1 MRRFLLFLAVFLC
14 LIPLCAQ
21 AESGV
26 NRALL
31 IGCDE
36 FVTQEDTTPS
46 AANNVSRMAQTLSGG
61 AMNLEHLVTRST
73 GLTSVQE
80 LKELVDLAF
89 SEAQEG
95 DVSYFYISTH
105 GVWQE
110 GQRAAEMTLLLSDGR
125 QEAGVTAYELREIF
139 DKVPGVKVL
148 ILDACHAGAVI
159 GKGVHAPF
167 DNLFVGPEYKVICSS
182 GGAEESWYWS
192 GETEGGL
199 LTGEGYFSGSL
210 SLGLSA
216 RGGYA
221 ADQNRDGVITLTEV
235 RRFLEENHGASAART
250 YPEEDD
256 FPVLRYDAES
266 FTSRRKG
273 SAVES
278 VIFTGDVLTAEEP
291 EIAFS
296 FNMLRPSQVAYQLVY
311 RRNGRWDFQN
321 AQLIWDNAER
331 FGAYGDALGY
341 LTPGMKE
348 RSISLGES
356 DGESWGYV
364 LLQMLSIDD
373 GTPSVTASRV
383 ICVPPASGD
392 DPLLEV
398 LTAEAF
404 CPGAGEE
411 MSFVIH
417 HQYPCELSVTIENA
431 DGKTVRRLTS
441 RRPTR
446 PEQLLPLGTSLCWN
460 GRLNDGTLAQT
471 GEYRIRV
478 KAYVGNEV
486 YESVSE
492 TFLLMEGQG

>member
-1 MRRFLLFLAVFLC
+1 MRKWLLVLLLC
-14 LIPLCAQ
+14 LLPLTAR

-36 FVTQEDTTPS
+36 FVTRESTAPS

-61 AMNLEHLVTRST
+61 AMNLENLVTRST

-80 LKELVDLAF
+80 LEALVDLAF
-89 SEAQEG
+89 SEAREG

-105 GVWQE
+105 GVWEE
-110 GQRAAEMTLLLSDGR
+110 GQRAAEMTLLLSDGHR
-125 QEAGVTAYELREIF
+125 EEGLSAYKLREIF
-139 DKVPGVKVL
+139 DRVPGVKVL
-148 ILDACHAGAVI
+148 MLDACHAGAVI

-192 GETEGGL
+192 GETEGGV
-199 LTGEGYFSGSL
+199 LTGEGYFSGAL

-216 RGGYA
+216 RGGYG

-235 RRFLEENHGASAART
+235 RRYLEDNHGASTART

-256 FPVLRYDAES
+256 FAVLRYDAES
-266 FTSRRKG
+266 FTRRRRG
-273 SAVES
+273 SAVDGVS
-278 VIFTGDVLTAEEP
+278 FTGDVLTAEDP
-291 EIAFS
+291 EIAFT

-311 RRNGRWDFQN
+311 RRGGRWDFPR

-331 FGAYGDALGY
+331 FGAYGDAQGY
-341 LTPGMKE
+341 LTPGLKE
-348 RSISLGES
+348 RSISLGEI
-356 DGESWGYV
+356 DEDSWGYV
-364 LLQMLSIDD
+364 LLQMISMDD
-373 GTPSVTASRV
+373 GAPSVASSRV

-392 DPLLEV
+392 PLLEV
-398 LTAEAF
+398 ITAEAF
-404 CPGAGEE
+404 YPGAGEE
-411 MSFVIH
+411 FSFVIH
-417 HQYPCELSVTIENA
+417 HQYPCELSVTIEDALGN
-431 DGKTVRRLTS
+431 TVRRLTS

-460 GRLNDGTLAQT
+460 GRLSDGSLAPV

-478 KAYVGNEV
+478 KAYVGEERYEV
-486 YESVSE
+486 LSE
-492 TFLLMEGQG
+492 PFLLMEGQG

>member
-1 MRRFLLFLAVFLC
+1 MRKLLLWIAVCLCFL
-14 LIPLCAQ
+14 PLCAR

-36 FVTQEDTTPS
+36 FVSQQDTTPS

-61 AMNLEHLVTRST
+61 AMNLENLVTRST

-80 LKELVDLAF
+80 LEELVELAF

-95 DVSYFYISTH
+95 DVSYFYIATH
-105 GVWQE
+105 GVWEE
-110 GQRAAEMTLLLSDGR
+110 GRRAAEMTLLLSDGQ

-139 DKVPGVKVL
+139 DRVPGVKVL

-167 DNLFVGPEYKVICSS
+167 DNLFVGPDYKVICSS

-192 GETEGGL
+192 GETEGGM
-199 LTGEGYFSGSL
+199 LTGEGYFSGAL

-216 RGGYA
+216 RGGYG
-221 ADQNRDGVITLTEV
+221 ADANRDGVITLTEV
-235 RRFLEENHGASAART
+235 RRYLEDNHGASTART

-256 FPVLRYDAES
+256 FAVLRYDVES
-266 FTSRRKG
+266 FTRRRRG
-273 SAVES
+273 SAVEGVS
-278 VIFTGDVLTAEEP
+278 FTGDVLTADEP
-291 EIAFS
+291 EIDFT
-296 FNMLRPSQVAYQLVY
+296 FNMLRPAQVAYQLVY
-311 RRNGRWDFQN
+311 RRNGRWDFPR

-331 FGAYGDALGY
+331 FGVYGDALGY

-348 RSISLGES
+348 RSISLGEM
-356 DGESWGYV
+356 DEDSWGYV

-373 GTPSVTASRV
+373 GAPSVAASRV
-383 ICVPPASGD
+383 ICVPPVSG

-398 LTAEAF
+398 ITAEAF
-404 CPGAGEE
+404 YPDAGEE
-411 MSFVIH
+411 FSFVIH
-417 HQYPCELSVTIENA
+417 HQYPCELSVTIE
-431 DGKTVRRLTS
+431 DTEGKTVRRLTS

-460 GRLNDGTLAQT
+460 GRLSDGTLAPV

-478 KAYVGNEV
+478 KAYLGDEV
-486 YESVSE
+486 YEAVSDV
-492 TFLLMEGQG
+492 FLLVEGQG

>member
-1 MRRFLLFLAVFLC
+1 MRRLLIMIAVCLC
-14 LIPLCAQ
+14 LLPLCAR

-36 FVTQEDTTPS
+36 FVSQEDTTPS

-61 AMNLEHLVTRST
+61 AMNLENLVTRST
-73 GLTSVQE
+73 GVTSVQE

-110 GQRAAEMTLLLSDGR
+110 GHRAAEMTLLLSDG
-125 QEAGVTAYELREIF
+125 QHETGVTAYELREIF
-139 DKVPGVKVL
+139 DRVPGVKVL

-159 GKGVHAPF
+159 GKGVHPPF
-167 DNLFVGPEYKVICSS
+167 ENIFVGPDYKVICSS

-199 LTGEGYFSGSL
+199 ITGEGYFSGAL

-216 RGGYA
+216 RGGYG
-221 ADQNRDGVITLTEV
+221 ADANRDGAITLTEV
-235 RRFLEENHGASAART
+235 RRYLEDNHGASTART

-256 FPVLRYDAES
+256 FAVLRYDAES
-266 FTSRRKG
+266 FTRRRRG
-273 SAVES
+273 SAVEGVS
-278 VIFTGDVLTAEEP
+278 FTGDVLTADEP

-296 FNMLRPSQVAYQLVY
+296 FNMLRPAQVAYQLIY
-311 RRNGRWDFQN
+311 RRNGRWDFPR
-321 AQLIWDNAER
+321 AQMIWDNAER
-331 FGAYGDALGY
+331 FGAYGDVPGY

-348 RSISLGES
+348 RSISLGEI
-356 DGESWGYV
+356 DEGSWGYV

-373 GTPSVTASRV
+373 GTPSVAASRV
-383 ICVPPASGD
+383 ICVPPMSG
-392 DPLLEV
+392 DPLLEII
-398 LTAEAF
+398 TTDMF
-404 CPGAGEE
+404 YPGAGEE
-411 MSFVIH
+411 FSFVIH
-417 HQYPCELSVTIENA
+417 HQYPCELSVTIEDA
-431 DGKTVRRLTS
+431 QGKTVRRLTS

-446 PEQLLPLGTSLCWN
+446 PEQMLPLGTSLCWN
-460 GRLNDGTLAQT
+460 GRLNDGTLAPV

-478 KAYVGNEV
+478 KAYLGDDV
-486 YESVSE
+486 YEAVSDV
-492 TFLLMEGQG
+492 FLLSEGQG

>member
-1 MRRFLLFLAVFLC
+1 MRRLLIMIAVWFC
-14 LIPLCAQ
+14 LLPLCAR

-36 FVTQEDTTPS
+36 FISQQDTTPS

-61 AMNLEHLVTRST
+61 AMNLENLVTRST

-110 GQRAAEMTLLLSDGR
+110 GQRAAEMTLLLSDG
-125 QEAGVTAYELREIF
+125 QHETGVTAYELREIF
-139 DKVPGVKVL
+139 DRVPGVKVL

-159 GKGVHAPF
+159 GKGVHPPF
-167 DNLFVGPEYKVICSS
+167 ENIFVGPDYKVLCSS

-199 LTGEGYFSGSL
+199 ITGEGYFSGAL

-216 RGGYA
+216 RGGYG
-221 ADQNRDGVITLTEV
+221 ADANRDGAITLTEV
-235 RRFLEENHGASAART
+235 RRYLEDNHGASTART

-256 FPVLRYDAES
+256 FAVLRYDAES
-266 FTSRRKG
+266 FTRRRRG
-273 SAVES
+273 SAVEGVS
-278 VIFTGDVLTAEEP
+278 FTGDVLTADEP

-296 FNMLRPSQVAYQLVY
+296 FNMLRPAQVAYQLIY
-311 RRNGRWDFQN
+311 RRNGRWDFLR
-321 AQLIWDNAER
+321 AQMIWDNAER
-331 FGAYGDALGY
+331 FGAYGDVPGY

-348 RSISLGES
+348 RSISLGEI
-356 DGESWGYV
+356 DEDSWGYV

-373 GTPSVTASRV
+373 GTPSVAASRV
-383 ICVPPASGD
+383 ICVPPVSG
-392 DPLLEV
+392 DPLLEII
-398 LTAEAF
+398 TTDMF
-404 CPGAGEE
+404 YPGAGEE
-411 MSFVIH
+411 FSFVIH
-417 HQYPCELSVTIENA
+417 HQYPCELSVTIEDA
-431 DGKTVRRLTS
+431 QGKTVRRLTS

-446 PEQLLPLGTSLCWN
+446 PEQMLPLGTSLCWN
-460 GRLNDGTLAQT
+460 GRLSDGTLAPV
-471 GEYRIRV
+471 GEYRIRA
-478 KAYVGNEV
+478 KAYLGDEV
-486 YESVSE
+486 YEAVSDV
-492 TFLLMEGQG
+492 FLLSEGQG